1 MTIFLYILLSLVFV
15 FPATYWLFPNQFVR
29 LAISAGR
36 RSARLRAKSIV
47 AEGETWHYLDGGP
60 TGAETVL
67 LVHGFGADKDS
78 WIPYAREL
86 TGKYRVIAPD
96 LPGFGESARHQ
107 DRDYTVGAQT
117 VRLHAFVTELGLG
130 KLHLAG
136 NSMGGHIAGLYALS
150 YPAQLSSLALMD
162 NAGVD
167 VPTKSDLVLDVD
179 QGKNPLAVSSMQEFE
194 EMLALVTHKPL
205 WIPGIFKRFAFE
217 RAVKDRDFIDRIFW
231 SIVDDSPK
239 NFLNERLGEIRVPTL
254 VLWGRNDR
262 LIHVSCVDVMAAAI
276 PDNTA
281 VILDETGHAPM
292 VERPKETAEH
302 HKALLAAAT
311 T

>member
-1 MTIFLYILLSLVFV
+1 MMNLLYVLLSLVIV
-15 FPATYWLFPNQFVR
+15 FAGLYWLFPNQLVR
-29 LAISAGR
+29 LAIAAGR
-36 RSARLRAKSIV
+36 RSARLRARSV
-47 AEGETWHYLDGGP
+47 VVEGDTWPYLDGGP

-67 LVHGFGADKDS
+67 LIHGFGADKDS

-86 TGKYRVIAPD
+86 SGKYRVIAPD
-96 LPGFGESARHQ
+96 LPGFGESARHK
-107 DRDYTVGAQT
+107 DREYTVGVQT
-117 VRLHAFVTELGLG
+117 QRLHAFVTELGLG
-130 KLHLAG
+130 KFHLVG
-136 NSMGGHIAGLYALS
+136 NSMGGHIAGLYAIS
-150 YPAQLSSLALMD
+150 YPAQLSSLALLD

-179 QGKNPLAVSSMQEFE
+179 QGRNPLAVSTMEEFE
-194 EMLALVTHKPL
+194 QMLSLVTHKPL

-217 RAVKDRDFIDRIFW
+217 RAVNDRDFIDQIFW
-231 SIVDDSPK
+231 SIVDDSP
-239 NFLNERLGEIRVPTL
+239 NIFLNERLAEIRVPTL

-302 HKALLAAAT
+302 HKAFLAAAT
-311 T
+311 S

>member
-1 MTIFLYILLSLVFV
+1 MTSLPYVLLLLVIVFL
-15 FPATYWLFPNQFVR
+15 AMYWLFPNQLVR

-36 RSARLRAKSIV
+36 RSARLQAKSLV
-47 AEGETWHYLDGGP
+47 ADGDTWHYLEGGP
-60 TGAETVL
+60 AGADAIL

-78 WIPYAREL
+78 WIPYAREMSR
-86 TGKYRVIAPD
+86 TYRVIAPD
-96 LPGFGESARHQ
+96 LPGFGDSARHN
-107 DRDYTVGAQT
+107 DREYTVGAQT
-117 VRLHAFVTELGLG
+117 DRLHAFVTELGLG
-130 KLHLAG
+130 KFHLAG
-136 NSMGGHIAGLYALS
+136 NSMGGHIAGLYALW
-150 YPAQLSSLALMD
+150 YPSQLSSLALLD

-179 QGKNPLAVSSMQEFE
+179 NGKNPLAVSSIQEFE

-217 RAVKDRDFIDRIFW
+217 RAKKDRDFVDRIFW
-231 SIVDDSPK
+231 SIVDDSP
-239 NFLNERLGEIRVPTL
+239 NCFLNERLGQISVPTL

-276 PDNTA
+276 PVNTA

-292 VERPKETAEH
+292 VERPKKTAEH